1 MKRII
6 TILSLIFFAAAAH
19 AQTAGESFIVGNWKT
34 EDDSAKIQIYKTTS
48 GHYAGKIVWMRQPID
63 VTTGQPKLDKFN
75 PDPKLR
81 TRPRLNLVMVYNF
94 KYNAAEDEW
103 EGGTLYNPK
112 DGKSYKCKINKIDA
126 NTIKVRSYI
135 GFTFIGKSTTWKRA
149 KD

>member
-1 MKRII
+1 
-6 TILSLIFFAAAAH
+6 
-19 AQTAGESFIVGNWKT
+19 
-34 EDDSAKIQIYKTTS
+34 
-48 GHYAGKIVWMRQPID
+48 
-63 VTTGQPKLDKFN
+63 
-75 PDPKLR
+75 
-81 TRPRLNLVMVYNF
+81 MVYNF
-94 KYNAAEDEW
+94 KYNAAGDEW